1 MFTELLFFISDRFLN
16 PEFFWGTPLLLAIV
30 YAMILL
36 QKRISAERQTELKAH
51 NHD

>member
-16 PEFFWGTPLLLAIV
+16 PEVFWGTPILLAIV

-36 QKRISAERQTELKAH
+36 QQKINTERQTESKAH